1 MTDTTDNIT
10 RVLRIYLRGRKMQV
24 GRPGDGDRGREYRVR
39 FVQHIVAGV

>member
-1 MTDTTDNIT
+1 MNDTTDNIT
-10 RVLRIYLRGRKMQV
+10 RVLRIYLRGRKMDV